1 MGGGDRGNDRDIRR
15 IVPGGILDSV
25 REVERMPEYDFKDL
39 YDQMRD
45 ATSAYKDPGE
55 RIAYITGY
63 FKGMNPDTALTAG
76 QVSQILALRY
86 PEK

>member
-1 MGGGDRGNDRDIRR
+1 
-15 IVPGGILDSV
+15 
-25 REVERMPEYDFKDL
+25 MPEQAFEVL
-39 YDQMRD
+39 YDEIRKGI
-45 ATSAYKDPGE
+45 TAYMDPGE

-86 PEK
+86 PEKEKAPV